1 MLCTTGLGMDD
12 CGTSAR
18 SATTR
23 GGVDFDDLVTG
34 RADPYYT
41 FRLTR
46 IKSNHAA
53 TQRDPKNPTTN
64 TEGDQDYNALHRATD
79 TLVKWVDDTIT
90 DIEIQS
96 GKKVVK
102 FYIGKTYVRKNKRNK
117 VFDAMDPNTWR
128 KEGIRSRWFHHKHED
143 YGRNGMVVLTVVTKD
158 DVPQQSIKAFK
169 HQEMYA
175 LALEQQ
181 LIIYY
186 AFIRGDERLA
196 NTSTH
201 PGMQQQE
208 ESRAIG
214 YPIYMAFALDDSE
227 IDLCD
232 AVLEVDGEGP
242 YIFTDE
248 AGSSAEEETTEKL
261 QNVGLTEEQEE
272 AIHGALGKLQ
282 VSPFEKESQERL
294 QPAHNSGNSK
304 KRHIHFSKEETICG
318 IDPDPWISPELLMSN
333 SDDKTAAFTQPQDEN
348 LLTQN
353 ERNPA
358 EADTIYHLSSERKGP
373 FTKTLENFPCQKEQ
387 WLTNSSSGGSK
398 SRHQLKTSTPLHVG
412 ALAEPGECKEMP
424 IVIDGEDIMQ
434 LENQGKEAM
443 LSDKKKS

>member
-1 MLCTTGLGMDD
+1 MDD

-18 SATTR
+18 SVTTR
-23 GGVDFDDLVTG
+23 GGADFDDLVTG
-34 RADPYYT
+34 RAEPHYT

-46 IKSNHAA
+46 IRSNHAA
-53 TQRDPKNPTTN
+53 MQRDPKNTRTN
-64 TEGDQDYNALHRATD
+64 AKGNQDYNALHRATD

-96 GKKVVK
+96 EKKVVK
-102 FYIGKTYVRKNKRNK
+102 FYIGKTYVRKNKNSK
-117 VFDAMDPNTWR
+117 VFDAMNPNTW
-128 KEGIRSRWFHHKHED
+128 KKDGIRSRWCHHKHQD
-143 YGRNGMVVLTVVTKD
+143 YGKNGMVVLTVVTKD
-158 DVPQQSIKAFK
+158 DVPQQSIEAFK

-181 LIIYY
+181 LIIHY

-214 YPIYMAFALDDSE
+214 YPIYMTFASDDSG
-227 IDLCD
+227 IDLSVE
-232 AVLEVDGEGP
+232 ADGKKP
-242 YIFTDE
+242 YVVMDE

-261 QNVGLTEEQEE
+261 QNVGLTEKQEE
-272 AIHGALGKLQ
+272 AIHGALGKPQ
-282 VSPFEKESQERL
+282 VLPFEKESQERL

-318 IDPDPWISPELLMSN
+318 IDPDPWVSPEPPMSN
-333 SDDKTAAFTQPQDEN
+333 SDDKTDPFTQPQDEN

-373 FTKTLENFPCQKEQ
+373 FTENTPHQKEQ
-387 WLTNSSSGGSK
+387 RSTNSSSSSK
-398 SRHQLKTSTPLHVG
+398 SRHQLKMFNPQHPESV
-412 ALAEPGECKEMP
+412 LAEPGECKEMP
-424 IVIDGEDIMQ
+424 IVIDGEH
-434 LENQGKEAM
+434 
-443 LSDKKKS
+443 